1 MSSIIEGN
9 SYNILIHE
17 PQNRN
22 KSERWFR
29 GKFVALKISIE
40 DILKE

>member
-9 SYNILIHE
+9 SYNILRHK

-22 KSERWFR
+22 KSERWLR
-29 GKFVALKISIE
+29 GKIGALKI
-40 DILKE
+40 DVKAILKE